1 MILDE
6 NETDE
11 NITQQMTQETAENEY
26 MYQEDLFDTSEL
38 QRVMAIDQKTDYSE
52 IYQDDQ
58 LPNICD
64 YD

>member
-1 MILDE
+1 MLLDE
-6 NETDE
+6 NETAE
-11 NITQQMTQETAENEY
+11 NITQQMTQDTAENEY

-38 QRVMAIDQKTDYSE
+38 QRVMAIDQKTDSCE

>member
-6 NETDE
+6 NQTDE

-38 QRVMAIDQKTDYSE
+38 QRVMAIDQKTNYSE